1 MQMERIRK
9 LNQKEYSGG
18 EIVYWMS
25 REQRVRDN
33 WALVRARE
41 LATQFNTGIKVIF
54 CLAPTF
60 LDAPWR
66 HYHFMIEGLKEVESN
81 LKKLNVE
88 FILLTG
94 NPPGEIT
101 EFTRKSNSGYL
112 VTDFSPLRIKRDWE
126 EKIGQNLAIP
136 FECVDAHNIVPCWL
150 ASEKQEFAAYT
161 MRPKLKR
168 LRSRFLSEL
177 TQIEGQEKP
186 QDFPENDWEKACS
199 SLRIDKTVGP
209 VSGLKPGEKAAR
221 SALAEFIKKK
231 LSGYEEK
238 RNDPNQDSLS
248 NMSVYLHYGQ
258 ISAQKIA
265 NSIIESNEGAEGD
278 RESYLEELIIRRELA
293 DNYCYYNRDYDKFNG
308 FPDWAKKSLNE
319 HRKDRR
325 EFLYSPEQF
334 EKGLTH
340 DPLWNAAQA
349 EMAIT
354 GKMHGFMR
362 MYWAKK
368 ILEWSVSP
376 EEAQETAIYLNDKY
390 ELDGRDPNGYTGIAW
405 SIGGVH
411 DRAWFEREVYGKIR
425 YMNLNGCKRKFNVN
439 RYIDELS
446 AISS

>member
-60 LDAPWR
+60 LDAPLR
-66 HYHFMIEGLKEVESN
+66 HYHFMIEGLKEVESD
-81 LKKLNVE
+81 LKILNIPFE
-88 FILLTG
+88 ILTG
-94 NPPGEIT
+94 NPPEKIQG
-101 EFTRKSNSGYL
+101 FTRKTSPGYF
-112 VTDFSPLRIKRDWE
+112 VTDFSPLRIKLDWE

-177 TQIEGQEKP
+177 TKIEGQEKP
-186 QDFPENDWEKACS
+186 QGFPENDWEKACS

-209 VSGLKPGEKAAR
+209 VSGLKPGEEAAR

-231 LSGYEEK
+231 LAGYGEK

-258 ISAQKIA
+258 ISGQKIA
-265 NSIIESNEGAEGD
+265 NSIIESNEGAEED

-293 DNYCYYNRDYDKFNG
+293 DNYCYYNRDYDNFNG

-376 EEAQETAIYLNDKY
+376 EEAQEIAIYLNDKY

-411 DRAWFEREVYGKIR
+411 DRAWFEREVFGKIR
-425 YMNLNGCKRKFNVN
+425 YMNFNGCKRKFNVN
-439 RYIDELS
+439 KYIDKLS